1 MNYKEITKMI
11 IAIIFVIGSVAS
23 VFVTASAVGEEMVR
37 LITVAILSYY
47 FAGSNLLSRL
57 TSKKK

>member
-1 MNYKEITKMI
+1 MNYKEATKMI
-11 IAIIFVIGSVAS
+11 IAIIFVIAS
-23 VFVTASAVGEEMVR
+23 VVSFFVTVSAVGEETVR

-47 FAGSNLLSRL
+47 FAGSSLLGRL